1 MICRKI
7 GRLDFNN
14 WNIKNFLKF
23 NLLIFCLM
31 ILPRS
36 QIKRKAIL
44 WHVNVYGI
52 SVHTFIQRIVGA
64 LRIRETWQS
73 NKSCNRVPRLLTNRC
88 KLTGGIC
95 LSTAFEN
102 EFPNQRGASQSFTL
116 RIASIGRLMIENIFV
131 RSSMND

>member
-1 MICRKI
+1 
-7 GRLDFNN
+7 
-14 WNIKNFLKF
+14 
-23 NLLIFCLM
+23 M

-44 WHVNVYGI
+44 WLNIYGI

-64 LRIRETWQS
+64 SRIRETWQS

-102 EFPNQRGASQSFTL
+102 EFPNE
-116 RIASIGRLMIENIFV
+116 RIAIIRFKDLASLERLMIENIFV
-131 RSSMND
+131 WSLMND